1 MKIIKFLILF
11 CLIINA
17 KCYSQRHHGK
27 DEKNGRHHR
36 NNIIIKKSRY
46 RPNKIFV
53 YHPNWYPK
61 KSFNRRWVYFT
72 KHNLYWDNWRN
83 NYVFWN
89 GQIWISQTNVPNII
103 LNINLQ
109 NEKSIELKKDDD
121 EDDDIY
127 LNNQQH
133 QTENPTK

>member
-1 MKIIKFLILF
+1 MKTIRFLILF
-11 CLIINA
+11 CLLINI
-17 KCYSQRHHGK
+17 KVYSQRIKGK
-27 DEKNGRHHR
+27 VEKNGRHHK
-36 NNIIIKKSRY
+36 NKIIIKKSRY

-53 YHPNWYPK
+53 YHPNWHPK

-89 GQIWISQTNVPNII
+89 GQIWISQPNVPNII
-103 LNINLQ
+103 LKVNLQ
-109 NEKSIELKKDDD
+109 NETSIELKEESD

-127 LNNQQH
+127 QNNQQH
-133 QTENPTK
+133 QAENPTK